1 MSCVVLILLVKLLLR
16 TLKKEAS
23 MFYKTMT
30 YCPECGHPLEKKFLK
45 DEGDIPYCSQCA
57 SFRFPVFN
65 TAISAILFNENHDK
79 ILLIKQYDMAEHIL
93 LAGYVSQ
100 GENAETTVVREIGE
114 ELGLR
119 VKSLTFNAS
128 QYYERSNSLM
138 INFAVTVTGN
148 VSPNHEI
155 DDWDWFSIEEAKRA
169 IKDGSLAE
177 SFLLEFLKKID

>member
-1 MSCVVLILLVKLLLR
+1 
-16 TLKKEAS
+16 
-23 MFYKTMT
+23 
-30 YCPECGHPLEKKFLK
+30 
-45 DEGDIPYCSQCA
+45 
-57 SFRFPVFN
+57 
-65 TAISAILFNENHDK
+65 
-79 ILLIKQYDMAEHIL
+79 MAEHIL

-100 GENAETTVVREIGE
+100 GENAETTVAREIGE
-114 ELGLR
+114 ELGSR